1 MNRLTLLGILLLVG
15 SGFALVSNAI
25 KSMMTAGEI
34 VWETITLEGL
44 LGPDTFYWIDDMSA
58 GILQRGADYLV
69 TAPIY
74 LLLLVP
80 GVLLLI
86 IGGFLS
92 K

>member
-1 MNRLTLLGILLLVG
+1 MNRVTLLGILFLVG

-34 VWETITLEGL
+34 VWEAITLEGL
-44 LGPDTFYWIDDMSA
+44 VGRDTFYWIDDMSA
-58 GILQRGADYLV
+58 GFLQNTADYLV
-69 TAPIY
+69 TAPLY

-86 IGGFLS
+86 LGGFLS